1 VSDTLTEEQKRALYV
16 RSAARLLGE
25 IGYSDVRMSRLLNA
39 HGRSLILAAEDA
51 LQRLVSER
59 SGACRMT
66 DLAVLVVADAL
77 KDKEAYIWAKRR
89 VAMDYSRGLE
99 LRNHAD

>member
-1 VSDTLTEEQKRALYV
+1 
-16 RSAARLLGE
+16 
-25 IGYSDVRMSRLLNA
+25 
-39 HGRSLILAAEDA
+39 
-51 LQRLVSER
+51 
-59 SGACRMT
+59 MT